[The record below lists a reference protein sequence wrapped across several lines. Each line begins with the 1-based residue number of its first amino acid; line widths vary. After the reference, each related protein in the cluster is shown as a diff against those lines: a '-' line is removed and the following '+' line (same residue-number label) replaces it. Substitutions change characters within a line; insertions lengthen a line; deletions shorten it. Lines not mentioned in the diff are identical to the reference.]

1 MLNMIT
7 AGALQQHRRCVRARC
22 GSSGWVCIT
31 CLSNFPNRYYAL
43 RGYNNK
49 SLADFTTTQPPH
61 LSPTTPHRNLPSN
74 SGITVAHSY
83 RTHRHQHSSRIVHQ
97 NGWRQRYALTAGRAI
112 GPWKANCD
120 AGKTGGKTG
129 GKGDSHVKTTKSH
142 SAKAGLQ
149 VSHCRV
155 PSSPRPAHL
164 GFDSCQSYDALT
176 LPLHHSSLA
185 VA

>member
-22 GSSGWVCIT
+22 GSRWLGMHHVP
-31 CLSNFPNRYYAL
+31 SNFPNRYYAL

-49 SLADFTTTQPPH
+49 FPSRLYHDPATPPPANDTTSKRTLKLWH
-61 LSPTTPHRNLPSN
+61 YGRAFLSNTSSPTFVPN
-74 SGITVAHSY
+74 SSP
-83 RTHRHQHSSRIVHQ
+83 
-97 NGWRQRYALTAGRAI
+97 NGWRQRYALTPGRAI

-155 PSSPRPAHL
+155 PSSPRPAHP

-176 LPLHHSSLA
+176 LPLHYSSLA